1 MNRIALG
8 ILIGV
13 FAVMAFSSPTALA
26 RFVAHLRE
34 TGETI
39 VSIWANPE
47 LARQSPFYSNQ
58 ALSRSIAAER
68 KELEN
73 RVFAFSKWKAHK
85 ECNADTA
92 EYRAFLK
99 ETGRNAPV
107 IDCD

>member
-13 FAVMAFSSPTALA
+13 LAVVAFSSPTAFP

-39 VSIWANPE
+39 MDIWANSE
-47 LARQSPFYSNQ
+47 AARQGPFYGKQ
-58 ALSRSIAAER
+58 ALSRSITAER

-73 RVFAFSKWKAHK
+73 RAIAFNKWKAHK

>member
-1 MNRIALG
+1 MNRIAFG

-13 FAVMAFSSPTALA
+13 LAVMAFSSPTALP
-26 RFVAHLRE
+26 RLVAHLRE

-58 ALSRSIAAER
+58 ALSRSITAER
-68 KELEN
+68 KELDS
-73 RVFAFSKWKAHK
+73 RVTAFNKWKAHK

-92 EYRAFLK
+92 EYRDFLK
-99 ETGRNAPV
+99 ETDRNAPV
-107 IDCD
+107 IDCN